1 VEVLTMTVKIDVPQ
15 ECLPHLQ
22 SQELLGDIWFY
33 RTDCRYLQDAW
44 LEHPFGYESANLFNN
59 ENEEVF
65 VRAHGNFAIPASF
78 YLAPPDDDA
87 EYATFRH
94 FNAVDSNL
102 CFNQLAYV
110 LSMEGCKSGL
120 VPLGK
125 FGVDPEHLRCRKV
138 AVNMMIAKINT
149 TFVRPINPS
158 GFTGWI
164 AIRTIYERKGMPFM
178 EMEFQFSDYEGPGLA
193 VGECRGVVFVQNFC
207 MDPDHPGGC
216 GD

>member
-1 VEVLTMTVKIDVPQ
+1 MTVKVDVPQ

-22 SQELLGDIWFY
+22 SQELLGDVWFY
-33 RTDCRYLQDAW
+33 RPDCRYLQDAW
-44 LEHPFGYESANLFNN
+44 LEHPVGYEPVSLLNN
-59 ENEEVF
+59 DNDEVF

-78 YLAPPDDDA
+78 YLAPPEDEA

-110 LSMEGCKSGL
+110 LSMEGSKSGL
-120 VPLGK
+120 VPLDR
-125 FGVDPEHLRCRKV
+125 FGVDPEHIRCRKV

-149 TFVRPINPS
+149 TFVRPIDPS
-158 GFTGWI
+158 QFTGWI
-164 AIRTIYERKGMPFM
+164 AIRTIFERKGMPFM
-178 EMEFQFSDYEGPGLA
+178 ELEFQFSDLEGPGLA

-207 MDPDHPGGC
+207 TDPDHIGSRS
-216 GD
+216 D

>member
-1 VEVLTMTVKIDVPQ
+1 MEVLTMTVKVDVPQ

-33 RTDCRYLQDAW
+33 RMDCRYLQDAW
-44 LEHPFGYESANLFNN
+44 LEHPFGYEPASLFNN
-59 ENEEVF
+59 ENEEIF
-65 VRAHGNFAIPASF
+65 IRAHGNFNIPTSF

-120 VPLGK
+120 VPLEK
-125 FGVDPEHLRCRKV
+125 FGVDPEHVRCRKV

-164 AIRTIYERKGMPFM
+164 AIRTIYEKKGMPFM
-178 EMEFQFSDYEGPGLA
+178 EMEFEFSDIEGPGLA
-193 VGECRGVVFVQNFC
+193 VGDCRGVVFVQNFC
-207 MDPDHPGGC
+207 TDPDHPKH
-216 GD
+216 